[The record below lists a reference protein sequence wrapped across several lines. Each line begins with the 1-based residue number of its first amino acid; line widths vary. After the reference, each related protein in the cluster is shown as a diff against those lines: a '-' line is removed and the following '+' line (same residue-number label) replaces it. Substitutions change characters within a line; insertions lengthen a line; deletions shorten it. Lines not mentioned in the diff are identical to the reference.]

1 MYLSAPTPGEK
12 KERGDERERDR
23 ERERERKRKRKR
35 RVNVWRLGAGGE
47 GRG

>member
-23 ERERERKRKRKR
+23 ERERERKRKR

>member
-12 KERGDERERDR
+12 KERGDERET
-23 ERERERKRKRKR
+23 ERERERKRKR